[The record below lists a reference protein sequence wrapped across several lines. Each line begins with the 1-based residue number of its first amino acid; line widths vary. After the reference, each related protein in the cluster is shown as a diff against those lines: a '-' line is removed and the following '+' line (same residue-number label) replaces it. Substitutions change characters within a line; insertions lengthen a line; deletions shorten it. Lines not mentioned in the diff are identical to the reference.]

1 MAMGSERIPLYQQV
15 KQYIRELID
24 GGAGEGNRRLPSEN
38 ELVDMLKVSR
48 MTVNRALRE
57 LVKEGYVERISG
69 VGTFI
74 ADKRLESHPLTIQNI
89 AAEIDDRGL
98 VHQSKVIT
106 IEEVR
111 AAAGIALMFNIAA
124 GSRLFHSIILHS
136 ESGVPIQYEVR
147 YVYPAF
153 APDFINV
160 DFSKTTTNE
169 YLMSVSRAIDEVEQ
183 NIRAEIPTKE
193 LAQLLKMSP
202 GEPCLVLFRR
212 TWVGKRVVT
221 KSTLYHPA
229 SRFQFGSRYKP

>member
-15 KQYIRELID
+15 KQHVRALID
-24 GGAGEGNRRLPSEN
+24 GGAWEEDKRLPSEN

-57 LVKEGYVERISG
+57 LAKEGYVERISG
-69 VGTFI
+69 VGTFV
-74 ADKRLESHPLTIQNI
+74 ADKRLESHPLSIQNI

-98 VHQSKVIT
+98 VHQSKVIK

-111 AAAGIALMFNIAA
+111 ATAEVAMMFNITA

-136 ESGVPIQYEVR
+136 ESGVPIQYEER

-169 YLMSVSRAIDEVEQ
+169 YLMSVSRAIDEIEQ
-183 NIRAEIPTKE
+183 NIRAEVPTKA
-193 LAQLLKMSP
+193 LAKLLAMSP

-212 TWVGKRVVT
+212 TWVGNRVVT
-221 KSTLYHPA
+221 KSTLHHPA